1 MTSEILLI
9 EDHKDIAAMVS
20 KHLEGEG
27 FVIDYADNGLL
38 GLKLGL
44 SNEYDAIVLDLTL
57 PGLDGIEVCEK
68 LRVENK
74 TDTPILMLTARDTLE
89 DKLQGFDS
97 GADDYLL
104 KPFELEELS
113 ARLRA
118 LLRRNNGS
126 SSQNDLKVADLILCR
141 QTEVVTRRGIE
152 LNLTPTG
159 KKILA
164 LLMREAPNVVS
175 RKRLEKEIWGDMPP
189 DSDALRSHLYTL
201 RKIVDK
207 PFDYALIHTVQ
218 SSGFRMSVDDDC

>member
-20 KHLEGEG
+20 KHLEAEG

-74 TDTPILMLTARDTLE
+74 IDTPILMLTARDTLE

-118 LLRRNNGS
+118 LLRRNTGI
-126 SSQNDLKVADLILCR
+126 SSQSDLKVADLILCR

-159 KKILA
+159 KKY
-164 LLMREAPNVVS
+164 
-175 RKRLEKEIWGDMPP
+175 W
-189 DSDALRSHLYTL
+189 H
-201 RKIVDK
+201 
-207 PFDYALIHTVQ
+207 
-218 SSGFRMSVDDDC
+218 C

>member
-9 EDHKDIAAMVS
+9 EDHRDIAEMVS
-20 KHLEGEG
+20 KHLENEG

-38 GLKLGL
+38 GLKLGE

-57 PGLDGIEVCEK
+57 PGLDGIEVCQR
-68 LRVENK
+68 LRSENK
-74 TDTPILMLTARDTLE
+74 IDAPILMLTARDTLE

-118 LLRRNNGS
+118 LLRRNTTAS
-126 SSQNDLKVADLILCR
+126 SIKDLEVADLILSAE
-141 QTEVVTRRGIE
+141 TEVVTRSGVE
-152 LNLTPTG
+152 LTLTPIG

-164 LLMREAPNVVS
+164 LLMKESPNVVS

-201 RKIVDK
+201 RKVVDK
-207 PFDYALIHTVQ
+207 PFKSALIHTVQ
-218 SSGFRMSVDDDC
+218 SSGFRMSLDDGH